1 MAFRM
6 LSRRAGAALFLLVAL
21 LLLVA
26 GCGSSSDDS
35 SGDLKLT
42 GDAWPGVDISNT
54 RHAEGE
60 VSSKNAKKLKVAWR
74 LPLKAQGSFGAMAST
89 PVIANGVVYMQDLE
103 SNVMAVSLESG
114 EVQWEYKANEVT
126 LGPNGIV
133 VADGQVF
140 GATASEAFALE
151 QETGKEIWSV
161 PLKSSPAS
169 AIDMAPGYQDGLVY
183 VSTVPTNPAA
193 EYPGGTVGT
202 LYALDAKTGKVDWEW
217 ESVPKDLWGDPK
229 TNSGG
234 GLWYPPSFD
243 GKGFMYFGTGNPSP
257 FPGTAQDPWGSSRPG
272 PNLYTNSMVKM
283 NAKTG
288 KMEWHYQQTPH
299 DVYDWDFQ
307 NSPILAEVGG
317 RELAIGSGKSGYVV
331 AADAKNGKVVWKR
344 PLGIHNGHD
353 RDGLLA
359 MKGEYSKLKTE
370 TEIFP
375 GFLGGIIAPIAA
387 NETTV
392 FVPVVQHPGIVT
404 KTQERSEGQL
414 MVGLMVALDIKTG
427 AIKWY
432 EEYEAAAFGAP
443 TAVNDLVV
451 FATFDGVVRAL
462 EAENG
467 ELAWEEKLPASSN
480 SGLAISGDTVVVPA
494 GVSGAAGGS
503 PAVVAYSLSAG

>member
-1 MAFRM
+1 MAVGK
-6 LSRRAGAALFLLVAL
+6 LSRKAGIALLLVTALLVAG
-21 LLLVA
+21 
-26 GCGSSSDDS
+26 GCGSSSDDSS

-42 GDAWPGVDISNT
+42 GDAWPGVDIANT
-54 RHAEGE
+54 RHAKGE
-60 VSSKNAKKLKVAWR
+60 ISSKNAKQLKVAWK

-114 EVQWEYKANEVT
+114 DVQWEYEAGEAT
-126 LGPNGIV
+126 LGPNGVV

-140 GATASEAFALE
+140 GATAGEAFALD
-151 QETGKEIWSV
+151 QETGEELWAT
-161 PLKSSPAS
+161 PLQSGPSSG
-169 AIDMAPGYQDGLVY
+169 IDMAPGYQDGLVY
-183 VSTVPTNPAA
+183 VSTVPTNAAA
-193 EYPGGTVGT
+193 EYPSGTVGT
-202 LYALDAKTGKVDWEW
+202 LYALDAKTGKVKWEW
-217 ESVPKDLWGDPK
+217 ASVPKNLWGDPK

-257 FPGTAQDPWGSSRPG
+257 FPGTAADPWGSSRPG
-272 PNLYTNSMVKM
+272 PNLYTDSMVKM

-288 KMEWHYQQTPH
+288 KMEWYYQQTPH

-307 NSPILAEVGG
+307 NSPVLAKVGG
-317 RELAIGSGKSGYVV
+317 REVAIGSGKSGYVV
-331 AADAKNGKVVWKR
+331 AADVKSGKVVWKR

-353 RDGLLA
+353 QDGLLA
-359 MKGEYSKLKTE
+359 MRGESSKIKPE
-370 TEIFP
+370 TEIYP

-392 FVPVVQHPGIVT
+392 FVPVILHSGIVT
-404 KTQERSEGQL
+404 KSQERSEGQQTIG
-414 MVGLMVALDIKTG
+414 MMVALDIKTG
-427 AIKWY
+427 KIKWF
-432 EEYEAAAFGAP
+432 EEYEGPTFGAP

-462 EAENG
+462 DGESG
-467 ELAWEEKLPASSN
+467 ELAWEGKLPASSN

-494 GVSGAAGGS
+494 GVSGATGGS
-503 PAVVAYSLSAG
+503 PAVVAYSLSAD

>member
-1 MAFRM
+1 MAVGK
-6 LSRRAGAALFLLVAL
+6 LSQKAVIA

-26 GCGSSSDDS
+26 ALLVAGGCGSSDDSS

-42 GDAWPGVDISNT
+42 GDAWPGVDIANT

-60 VSSKNAKKLKVAWR
+60 ISSKNAKQLKVAWK

-114 EVQWEYKANEVT
+114 EVQWEYKAEEVT
-126 LGPNGIV
+126 LGPNGVV

-140 GATASEAFALE
+140 GATASEAFALD
-151 QETGKEIWSV
+151 QETGEELWTT
-161 PLKSSPAS
+161 PLQSSPAS

-202 LYALDAKTGKVDWEW
+202 LYALDAESGKVKWEW

-257 FPGTAQDPWGSSRPG
+257 FPGTAKDPWGSSRPG
-272 PNLYTNSMVKM
+272 PNLYTNSLVKM
-283 NAKTG
+283 NAQTG
-288 KMEWHYQQTPH
+288 KMEWYYQQTPH
-299 DVYDWDFQ
+299 DIYDWDFQ
-307 NSPILAEVGG
+307 NSPILAKAGG
-317 RELAIGSGKSGYVV
+317 REVAIGSGKSGYVV
-331 AADAKNGKVVWKR
+331 AVDAKSGKVVWKR
-344 PLGIHNGHD
+344 PLGVHNGHD

-359 MKGEYSKLKTE
+359 MRGEYSKLKTE
-370 TEIFP
+370 TPIYP

-392 FVPVVQHPGIVT
+392 FVPVVQHPGVVT
-404 KTQERSEGQL
+404 KTQERSEPPEMGGL
-414 MVGLMVALDIKTG
+414 IVGLDIKTG
-427 AIKWY
+427 DIKWY
-432 EEYEAAAFGAP
+432 ESYEAAAFGAP

-451 FATFDGVVRAL
+451 FATFDGIVRAL
-462 EAENG
+462 DGESG
-467 ELAWEEKLPASSN
+467 ELVWEKKLPASSN
-480 SGLAISGDTVVVPA
+480 SGLAISGDTMVVPA
-494 GVSGAAGGS
+494 GVSGEAGGS